1 MRLTLA
7 VTVCQTVSGGSLVLG
22 FPETSMFVLTDA
34 PVLIF
39 SSLPSGASML
49 FCFILFT
56 FVFVVLFLLFSI
68 SVFLLFKKCVQ
79 TN

>member
-7 VTVCQTVSGGSLVLG
+7 VTVCPTVSGGSFVLG

-34 PVLIF
+34 PEMLIF

-56 FVFVVLFLLFSI
+56 FVFVVLFLLFGI
-68 SVFLLFKKCVQ
+68 SVFLLFKNCV
-79 TN
+79 